1 MDDDREFRR
10 AVRRVLFD
18 DKTISKSVPGGG
30 RDAAEIPERH
40 TRAKVTMNLDGDVLA
55 YFRAQAK
62 KEGRAY
68 QSLINQVLRE
78 YIEGSRPQ
86 QLAAQVRALLLDDA
100 GLIEGLA
107 DKVQRALLIKGR
119 DND

>member
-1 MDDDREFRR
+1 MDEDREFRR

-30 RDAAEIPERH
+30 KSAAEDADRH
-40 TRAKVTMNLDGDVLA
+40 TRTKVTMNLDGDVVA
-55 YFRAQAK
+55 HFRARAK

-78 YIEGSRPQ
+78 YIEGSRPE
-86 QLAAQVRALLLDDA
+86 QLAAKVREKLLEDKKFLK
-100 GLIEGLA
+100 ELA
-107 DKVQRALLIKGR
+107 AKLKPAREE
-119 DND
+119 

>member
-1 MDDDREFRR
+1 MDDDREFKR

-30 RDAAEIPERH
+30 KSAAAGADRH
-40 TRAKVTMNLDGDVLA
+40 TRTKVTMNLDGDVVA
-55 YFRAQAK
+55 YFRARAK

-78 YIEGSRPQ
+78 YVEGSRPE
-86 QLAAQVRALLLDDA
+86 QLAA
-100 GLIEGLA
+100 
-107 DKVQRALLIKGR
+107 KVQEKLLGDAEFLKELAAKLKPAEEK
-119 DND
+119 